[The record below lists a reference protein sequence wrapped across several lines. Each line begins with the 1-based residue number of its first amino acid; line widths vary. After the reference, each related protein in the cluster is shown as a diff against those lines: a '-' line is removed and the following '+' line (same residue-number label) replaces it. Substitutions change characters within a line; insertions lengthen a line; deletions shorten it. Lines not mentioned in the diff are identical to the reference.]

1 MKEDLIS
8 TMIQVGGV
16 RDMNYTPNSLGYRAL
31 TNAIKYLKEYED
43 LLNKQRATEK
53 AQEVIDDTQKL

>member
-8 TMIQVGGV
+8 TMIQVGGI

-31 TNAIKYLKEYED
+31 TNAIEYLKEYEG
-43 LLNKQRATEK
+43 LLNEPRTETQVCEADQ
-53 AQEVIDDTQKL
+53 AQ

>member
-8 TMIQVGGV
+8 TITQLGGI
-16 RDMNYTPNSLGYRAL
+16 RDMNYTPSSLGYRAL

-43 LLNKQRATEK
+43 LLNEQRTKTEVCK
-53 AQEVIDDTQKL
+53 ASQE

>member
-1 MKEDLIS
+1 MKEDITS
-8 TMIQVGGV
+8 TMLQVGGI

-43 LLNKQRATEK
+43 LLNEQRATTQVCEK
-53 AQEVIDDTQKL
+53 DQE

>member
-1 MKEDLIS
+1 MKEDITS
-8 TMIQVGGV
+8 TMLQIGGI

-43 LLNKQRATEK
+43 LLNEQRAATQVCEED
-53 AQEVIDDTQKL
+53 QE

>member
-43 LLNKQRATEK
+43 LLNEQRTKTQVCEAD
-53 AQEVIDDTQKL
+53 QE